1 MKRFFTLI
9 FTVLSIALSCYAR
22 DEKTEIAFDR
32 YYNEDRDSDV
42 FRAPALVPLQGY
54 YDSSAH
60 VICITFRY
68 PMGTLTY
75 QIDDLNAGTQL
86 KGKVSSDLGMAIIP
100 FSGIPGT
107 LYRITFK
114 TEEGQEYLGTLLI
127 D

>member
-9 FTVLSIALSCYAR
+9 FTVFSIALSCYAR
-22 DEKTEIAFDR
+22 DENKEILFDQ
-32 YYNEDRDSDV
+32 NFIPGDLPA